1 VTVALLFGRQRRVA
15 DLAGTYVGQYPNAT
29 ADQII
34 PPRSVVPSPNLP
46 AITTDK
52 AMRHS
57 AVWACLRLRANLIS
71 AMPVDIYR
79 EIGGLRV
86 EVPKPPIFVQPGG
99 EFVDWQEHIYSS
111 QVDLDRAGNS
121 VGLITERNA
130 AGLPSRVDLMP
141 ISLCS
146 MRWRESG
153 WYWLIDGNEYDRAQV
168 WHEKQY
174 TVSGLPVGLSPV
186 AYAAWQIGEYLSIT
200 DFALTW
206 FGGGGIPRGHLRNK
220 QQTMSPGQ
228 AELVKAR
235 FKSTV
240 ASGDVFVTGAD
251 WEYSMI
257 QAEQTGKEWLEA
269 KRASIVDVA
278 RFFDVPVDMI
288 DGAVAGQAITY
299 ANVTQRNMQFLV
311 MHLAPTIA
319 RRENAMNRLLPKPRF
334 MKFNT
339 SSLLRLD
346 DETRAQVIA
355 ARINSRTLTPNEARE
370 LENLPPLT
378 TAQVAE
384 LWALFG
390 DPNNPPDEELGTR
403 CLLVSGVP
411 GD

>member
-15 DLAGTYVGQYPNAT
+15 DFQGVYVGQYPNAT

-34 PPRSVVPSPNLP
+34 PPRSVVPSPGLP
-46 AITTDK
+46 PVTTDI

-71 AMPVDIYR
+71 TMPVDIYR
-79 EIGGLRV
+79 QVGGLQV
-86 EVPKPPIFVQPGG
+86 EMPKPPIFVTPDGQY
-99 EFVDWQEHIYSS
+99 VDWQEHVYSS
-111 QVDLDRAGNS
+111 QIDLDRAGNS
-121 VGLITERNA
+121 VGLITERNG
-130 AGLPSRVDLMP
+130 AGLPSRIELVP
-141 ISLCS
+141 IQLCS

-153 WYWLIDGNEYDRAQV
+153 WYWVIAGEEYERSQV

-220 QQTMSPGQ
+220 QQTMSPAQ
-228 AELVKAR
+228 ADAVKSR
-235 FKSTV
+235 FKTSV
-240 ASGDVFVTGAD
+240 LAGDVFVTGAD

-319 RRENAMNRLLPKPRF
+319 RRETTLSRLLPQPRY

-346 DETRAQVIA
+346 DETRAQVLQT
-355 ARINSRTLTPNEARE
+355 RINSRTLTPDEARE
-370 LENLPPLT
+370 LENMPPLT
-378 TAQVAE
+378 SAQITAFHN
-384 LWALFG
+384 LFG
-390 DPNNPPDEELGTR
+390 DPNNPAAPH
-403 CLLVSGVP
+403 
-411 GD
+411 

>member
-1 VTVALLFGRQRRVA
+1 MFGRQSRVA
-15 DLAGTYVGQYPNAT
+15 DLSGTYVGQYPGAT

-34 PPRSVVPSPNLP
+34 PPRSVVPSPGLP
-46 AITTDK
+46 PVTPDIAL
-52 AMRHS
+52 RHS

-71 AMPVDIYR
+71 AMPVDVFR
-79 EIGGLRV
+79 RVGGFQV
-86 EVPKPPIFVQPGG
+86 EMPKPPVFVTPGG
-99 EFVDWQEHIYSS
+99 EYVDWQEYVYSS

-121 VGLITERNA
+121 VGLITERNV
-130 AGLPSRVDLMP
+130 AGLPQRIDLMP
-141 ISLCS
+141 INLCA

-153 WYWLIDGNEYDRAQV
+153 WYWVIAGKEYDRSQV

-174 TVSGLPVGLSPV
+174 TVSGVPVGLSPV

-206 FGGGGIPRGHLRNK
+206 FGGGGIPRGHLKNK
-220 QQTMSPGQ
+220 QQTMSPAQ
-228 AELVKAR
+228 ADAVKSK
-235 FKSTV
+235 FKSSV
-240 ASGDVFVTGAD
+240 LAGDVFVTGAD

-257 QAEQTGKEWLEA
+257 QAEQTGKEWLDA

-311 MHLAPTIA
+311 MHLAPSIA
-319 RRENAMNRLLPKPRF
+319 RRENALSKLLPQPRY

-339 SSLLRLD
+339 ASLLRLD
-346 DETRAQVIA
+346 DETRAQVLA
-355 ARINSRTLTPNEARE
+355 ARINSRTLTPDEARE

-378 TAQVAE
+378 SGQITE
-384 LWALFG
+384 FHNLFG
-390 DPNNPPDEELGTR
+390 DPNNPAAPH
-403 CLLVSGVP
+403 
-411 GD
+411 

>member
-15 DLAGTYVGQYPNAT
+15 DVQGVYVGQFPNAT

-34 PPRSVVPSPNLP
+34 PPRSVVPSPHLP
-46 AITTDK
+46 PVTTDT
-52 AMRHS
+52 ALRHS

-71 AMPVDIYR
+71 AMPVDVYR
-79 EIGGLRV
+79 KVGNLQV
-86 EVPKPPIFVQPGG
+86 ELPKPPVFVSPGG
-99 EFVDWQEHIYSS
+99 EYVDWQEHVYSS
-111 QVDLDRAGNS
+111 QIDLDRAGNS
-121 VGLITERNA
+121 VGLITERNG
-130 AGLPSRVDLMP
+130 AGLPSRIDLMP
-141 ISLCS
+141 IQLCS

-153 WYWLIDGNEYDRAQV
+153 WYWVIDGTEYTREQV

-220 QQTMSPGQ
+220 QQTMSPAQ
-228 AELVKAR
+228 ADAVKSR
-235 FKSTV
+235 FKTSV
-240 ASGDVFVTGAD
+240 LAGDVFVTGAD

-311 MHLAPTIA
+311 MHLAPSIV
-319 RRENAMNRLLPKPRF
+319 RRENTLSRLLPAPRY

-346 DETRAQVIA
+346 DVSRAQVIQT
-355 ARINSRTLTPNEARE
+355 RINSRTLTPDEARE
-370 LENLPPLT
+370 LENMPPLT
-378 TAQVAE
+378 SGQITE
-384 LWALFG
+384 FHDLFG
-390 DPNNPPDEELGTR
+390 DPNNPAAPH
-403 CLLVSGVP
+403 
-411 GD
+411 